1 MIEVVFEMDD
11 EEAPIGRRLM
21 RIRKARGMSL
31 RVLAGLSGLDRT
43 TLSRI
48 ETGRRALDKRSEVV
62 AVANALRITPSEL
75 VEESESA
82 PGAPGGRDEDMTAVQ
97 AVHCALT
104 AAEFGYPGGLALPLD
119 LLRSRI
125 SFVREAR
132 RRGRLAE
139 VAIRLPGLIRD
150 LHTSIAA
157 GRDVAELLPL
167 ATLLHV
173 DVVAHWIHDAG
184 APELRLKAAAL
195 ARNTACE
202 HGDTATLAVATWG
215 TSVALLTER
224 MLDLAQAELDAITAP
239 ATTAATAG
247 VLGGLL
253 MTQALV
259 ASVDKRLAD
268 VDAPM
273 EVATELAQRFGG
285 ADDRLGFAVGPAEVG
300 VRRMKLA
307 LEAGEPDRAVCLAEH
322 VRPQELSFVARITG
336 YWMEYGQA
344 LARLRGRQDDAVR
357 ALRTAEQLF
366 PQRVR
371 RNPFVRDALA
381 DLLSRTRRDSPAG
394 RELRRMAYRAGLT
407 V

>member
-1 MIEVVFEMDD
+1 
-11 EEAPIGRRLM
+11 
-21 RIRKARGMSL
+21 
-31 RVLAGLSGLDRT
+31 
-43 TLSRI
+43 
-48 ETGRRALDKRSEVV
+48 
-62 AVANALRITPSEL
+62 
-75 VEESESA
+75 
-82 PGAPGGRDEDMTAVQ
+82 
-97 AVHCALT
+97 
-104 AAEFGYPGGLALPLD
+104 
-119 LLRSRI
+119 
-125 SFVREAR
+125 
-132 RRGRLAE
+132 
-139 VAIRLPGLIRD
+139 
-150 LHTSIAA
+150 
-157 GRDVAELLPL
+157 
-167 ATLLHV
+167 
-173 DVVAHWIHDAG
+173 
-184 APELRLKAAAL
+184 
-195 ARNTACE
+195 
-202 HGDTATLAVATWG
+202 
-215 TSVALLTER
+215 LLTER

-307 LEAGEPDRAVCLAEH
+307 LEAGEPDRAVRIAEH
-322 VRPQELSFVARITG
+322 LRPQELSFVARITG